1 MTTMMN
7 THAPAKSRSA
17 EQELQQSVQR
27 RLKECSYAFIF
38 CKVTTHFEG
47 GRLTLRGS
55 VPSFY
60 LKQML
65 QELLR
70 DIDYVKQLHNE
81 VDVVSANGVS
91 SVRPSNSR

>member
-1 MTTMMN
+1 MTTMMK
-7 THAPAKSRSA
+7 THAPATSRSA
-17 EQELQQSVQR
+17 EQALQQSVQR

-38 CKVTTHFEG
+38 CKVTAHFQD

-70 DIDYVKQLHNE
+70 GIDHVKQICNE
-81 VDVVSANGVS
+81 VDVVRANGLS
-91 SVRPSNSR
+91 SVRPNNPR